1 MCDLPGRFGR
11 WKTVYERHRLWSP
24 DGTWERLLQHVWA
37 AAAAAGEID
46 WDVSVDST
54 IARAHQHAGG
64 CPHRP
69 AANPPGGDGADGE
82 GLGRSRGGFT
92 TKIHLSADGRC
103 RPLSLI
109 VTPGQRADCTQLKP
123 VLEKIRVTK
132 IEPGRPRNKP
142 YSVAADKAYSNGPCR
157 EYLRRRAIRHTIP
170 EKGDL
175 TGVSDEVLDAL
186 ARALQLTED
195 ESAYLYDLARTARRP
210 QRARRQPKAAASVP
224 QQVQLL
230 IDAMSATPVIALSRR
245 LDVLASNALGRALFD
260 MVFTSPTRRS
270 SVSPPNLASVVFL
283 DPAAAKFYDDLDD
296 AAAACVRI
304 LRAQAGATPHDKQLT
319 QLVGELSTRSTDF
332 RSRWAAHD
340 VGVHRA
346 GRKTLHHQVGELIL
360 GFEEL
365 TLDSSPSI
373 TLSAYIAEPASPTAE
388 RLQLL
393 AAWAATTAAAHP

>member
-1 MCDLPGRFGR
+1 MAPKDERVRDFLTTRRAKITPDMAGIPKGGGARRVPGLRREEVAMLSG
-11 WKTVYERHRLWSP
+11 V
-24 DGTWERLLQHVWA
+24 
-37 AAAAAGEID
+37 
-46 WDVSVDST
+46 
-54 IARAHQHAGG
+54 
-64 CPHRP
+64 
-69 AANPPGGDGADGE
+69 
-82 GLGRSRGGFT
+82 
-92 TKIHLSADGRC
+92 SADYYTR
-103 RPLSLI
+103 I
-109 VTPGQRADCTQLKP
+109 
-123 VLEKIRVTK
+123 
-132 IEPGRPRNKP
+132 
-142 YSVAADKAYSNGPCR
+142 
-157 EYLRRRAIRHTIP
+157 

-186 ARALQLTED
+186 ARTLQLTED

-210 QRARRQPKAAASVP
+210 SRARRQPKAAAGVP

-260 MVFTSPTRRS
+260 MAFTSPTRRS
-270 SVSPPNLASVVFL
+270 SASPPNLASVVFL
-283 DPAAAKFYDDLDD
+283 DPAAARFYDDLDD

-304 LRAQAGATPHDKQLT
+304 LRAQAGATPHDKQLI

-346 GRKTLHHQVGELIL
+346 GRKTLHHHEVGELVL

-393 AAWAATTAAAHP
+393 ATWAATTASAHP